1 MPETVSLTQLR
12 RFLVAH
18 QRYATRA
25 RTSRPADVAREIER
39 LSAVQ
44 LDSISTVDRAHRL
57 TLTSRLGWYKPGTVS
72 RLLGQGRIF
81 EYWAHEACLLPVAD
95 YPLFKRRMVHLE
107 AAHWW
112 GRKRHDR
119 KTEEHVIDAIRER
132 GALPSR
138 AFEGRGQPGEMWSW
152 KPAKRALEHLFAAGE
167 LAIAGRNGFQRVYD
181 LPERVIPRE
190 YLDAPTPSEDEFR
203 RGYAL
208 RAVQGRGALTERGI
222 AEHCRFRG
230 GASGYASHRGR
241 TCRRGA
247 RAAR

>member
-57 TLTSRLGWYKPGTVS
+57 TLTSRLGWYEPATVS

-107 AAHWW
+107 
-112 GRKRHDR
+112 
-119 KTEEHVIDAIRER
+119 ER
-132 GALPSR
+132 GAAS
-138 AFEGRGQPGEMWSW
+138 G
-152 KPAKRALEHLFAAGE
+152 K
-167 LAIAGRNGFQRVYD
+167 
-181 LPERVIPRE
+181 
-190 YLDAPTPSEDEFR
+190 
-203 RGYAL
+203 
-208 RAVQGRGALTERGI
+208 TER
-222 AEHCRFRG
+222 
-230 GASGYASHRGR
+230 
-241 TCRRGA
+241 RRNT
-247 RAAR
+247 